1 MAKLYVFGIGGTGS
15 RVLRSFMM
23 LLAVVLNI
31 DKDGNNPITEVIP
44 VIIDPDRQNGD
55 LTRTVSLMND
65 YKNIHKN
72 LKFTKESKNRFFKIE
87 ISSVLQNFTLLIKDT
102 DDKKFKDFMDYSM
115 LSKENKSLVDMLFSE
130 RNLDSSMDVGFK
142 GNPNI
147 GSVVLNQVPM
157 SDDFTTVM
165 NNFQN
170 GDKIFIISSVFGG
183 TGASGFPLLLK
194 TLRTNKTMPNFANI
208 NNALIG
214 AVTVLPYFGVKTDD
228 NSEIESSTFISKA
241 KAAMGYYEKNIIGNG
256 DINALYYLADEQK
269 NSYDNH
275 EGMSDQQNDAH
286 LIELL
291 AATAIVD
298 FCNNGELMSGQ
309 TNNYE
314 LGLKDGVDTVTFKS
328 FYNGLADMLRQ
339 NMTQF
344 VIMANA
350 FLDEFDYLKSNR
362 LTANTKLKLN
372 ENFYSTQFIRNL
384 RKFFDLYRGWLNEMK
399 QNKRSLNLF
408 NLECGNRPFS
418 VVTDVTYKKSHN
430 PFKKIFKEY
439 EFIYEELNSAAKKIS
454 SDSEE
459 NDLLEMFYR
468 ATEKLVNNKF
478 NF

>member
-15 RVLRSFMM
+15 RVLRSFTM
-23 LLAVVLNI
+23 LLAAGVSI

-72 LKFTKESKNRFFKIE
+72 LKFTKESKNRFFKTE

-194 TLRTNKTMPNFANI
+194 TLRTNRTMPNFANI
-208 NNALIG
+208 NNA
-214 AVTVLPYFGVKTDD
+214 
-228 NSEIESSTFISKA
+228 
-241 KAAMGYYEKNIIGNG
+241 II
-256 DINALYYLADEQK
+256 
-269 NSYDNH
+269 
-275 EGMSDQQNDAH
+275 
-286 LIELL
+286 
-291 AATAIVD
+291 
-298 FCNNGELMSGQ
+298 
-309 TNNYE
+309 
-314 LGLKDGVDTVTFKS
+314 
-328 FYNGLADMLRQ
+328 
-339 NMTQF
+339 
-344 VIMANA
+344 
-350 FLDEFDYLKSNR
+350 
-362 LTANTKLKLN
+362 
-372 ENFYSTQFIRNL
+372 
-384 RKFFDLYRGWLNEMK
+384 
-399 QNKRSLNLF
+399 
-408 NLECGNRPFS
+408 
-418 VVTDVTYKKSHN
+418 
-430 PFKKIFKEY
+430 
-439 EFIYEELNSAAKKIS
+439 
-454 SDSEE
+454 
-459 NDLLEMFYR
+459 
-468 ATEKLVNNKF
+468 
-478 NF
+478 